1 MPCEW
6 ADPSIAYFDGT
17 YYAFTAGSMIEST
30 DLQTWSSN
38 NVVGNSRH
46 FLSRTPSWAG
56 NWGGA
61 PGAPIKHP
69 DGYYVMTFSE
79 IISGNYAGSSKVGTS
94 SYCVGTAYARTP
106 SGPYTPQND
115 PITCGDIKETNI
127 GAIDP
132 TLRLIDGEVY
142 IYWKSQGVLSLWGAK
157 LKGSAWSLTID
168 DATSTNLLNTTS
180 GRSWE
185 SEPGAGCIE
194 APATLHYNNQT
205 WLFYSGG
212 AWGNPLRETP
222 YSIGYAACDTPLG
235 PCRKISEKAPWYG
248 PEMPSGAV
256 SPGGQDFFHD
266 AAGKPWMVF
275 HAFADNN
282 HTATTHGSRTM
293 RILPLFEGD
302 YLPNI
307 TMTDPYDVKKR
318 EERAKLI
325 ASGAIKCDDSC
336 GGGNAENGICQDGGQ
351 GSECSPAGGWD
362 REGHMCPPNGI
373 RSFCAWGTDCSDC
386 NYRYA

>member
-142 IYWKSQGVLSLWGAK
+142 IYWKSQGVLSLCAP
-157 LKGSAWSLTID
+157 SA
-168 DATSTNLLNTTS
+168 
-180 GRSWE
+180 
-185 SEPGAGCIE
+185 P
-194 APATLHYNNQT
+194 
-205 WLFYSGG
+205 
-212 AWGNPLRETP
+212 PLR
-222 YSIGYAACDTPLG
+222 
-235 PCRKISEKAPWYG
+235 
-248 PEMPSGAV
+248 
-256 SPGGQDFFHD
+256 
-266 AAGKPWMVF
+266 
-275 HAFADNN
+275 
-282 HTATTHGSRTM
+282 HGSKSPFSPSPPFPPRTL
-293 RILPLFEGD
+293 R
-302 YLPNI
+302 
-307 TMTDPYDVKKR
+307 
-318 EERAKLI
+318 
-325 ASGAIKCDDSC
+325 
-336 GGGNAENGICQDGGQ
+336 
-351 GSECSPAGGWD
+351 
-362 REGHMCPPNGI
+362 
-373 RSFCAWGTDCSDC
+373 
-386 NYRYA
+386 